1 MGLPDR
7 SAAGTGRGMEVFAVT
22 GGMAKNRG
30 LVERLEKVLGVRA
43 LKTDQDPQIAGAAGA
58 AGAALFAQALAEKAR
73 RKEVPSCHVQ
83 QKKRRLSWPGAGK
96 SSS

>member
-43 LKTDQDPQIAGAAGA
+43 LKTDQAPQIAGAAGV
-58 AGAALFAQALAEKAR
+58 ALFAQALAEKAR

>member
-43 LKTDQDPQIAGAAGA
+43 LKTDQAPPDRGRGGRGGRGAFRPGPGRKGA
-58 AGAALFAQALAEKAR
+58 PERGTLVPCSAKKEAALLAR
-73 RKEVPSCHVQ
+73 G
-83 QKKRRLSWPGAGK
+83 W
-96 SSS
+96 